1 MPQANNMDAK
11 HCAQQTIILDSQLKR
26 YLEGLFDGFSC
37 QNKDPG
43 FNLRRNYT
51 LRSHPL
57 SPIETHVVHRP
68 PVLLGK

>member
-1 MPQANNMDAK
+1 MPEANNMDAK
-11 HCAQQTIILDSQLKR
+11 DCAWQTIILDFQLKR

-51 LRSHPL
+51 LRL
-57 SPIETHVVHRP
+57 PIIP
-68 PVLLGK
+68 PGVSVISRYND